1 MMRKLLFFS
10 LLIFLTAC
18 NNPGK
23 FTVAGTIA
31 GADGKTLYFEKT
43 GLVSDSLLDSIKL
56 NTNGNFTFKTAIPEY
71 PDLYRLKLGNQLL
84 VLAADST
91 TKKIEING
99 KSEDLLTAEIK
110 GSVQS
115 EEIQKLRKSV
125 IQLQN
130 EADQLRFAKNP
141 EQSKQVLDT
150 FIQHVNRHKKMA
162 IDLILKDTRSMSAYF
177 AIYQQ
182 VSGNYL
188 FSPFDKEDRQF
199 YSAVATAFTTYMPD
213 YERSK
218 NLYNLVIAAI
228 QDERKG
234 RLQQSWKELQQTS
247 ATGFIDI
254 ELNDA
259 KGISHKLSS
268 LTGKPVIIDFSV
280 FESENNVAYTF
291 ELRDIYNKY
300 SPQGLQI
307 YQISLDRNKML
318 WQKSVANLPW
328 ICVRDESGKT
338 ATVYNVQ
345 SVPTLFLIDRQGN
358 IVGRYEDI
366 RQLAADISR
375 AF

>member
-1 MMRKLLFFS
+1 
-10 LLIFLTAC
+10 
-18 NNPGK
+18 
-23 FTVAGTIA
+23 
-31 GADGKTLYFEKT
+31 
-43 GLVSDSLLDSIKL
+43 
-56 NTNGNFTFKTAIPEY
+56 
-71 PDLYRLKLGNQLL
+71 
-84 VLAADST
+84 
-91 TKKIEING
+91 
-99 KSEDLLTAEIK
+99 
-110 GSVQS
+110 
-115 EEIQKLRKSV
+115 
-125 IQLQN
+125 
-130 EADQLRFAKNP
+130 
-141 EQSKQVLDT
+141 
-150 FIQHVNRHKKMA
+150 MA

-280 FESENNVAYTF
+280 FESSSNIAYTF